1 VSLDPAGAKHGRVE
15 WDAVAAVAL
24 GGVAGAEARYWLGTL
39 DRHGPHGFPWMTLLI
54 NLLGCV
60 LIGALIAALARA
72 SRPPRLARPLLGTG
86 VLGGFTT
93 FSTFCVDVVALA
105 DAGCWGRAVGYLFA
119 TVAACLLGVAGGM
132 ALVRR

>member
-1 VSLDPAGAKHGRVE
+1 MSVDPDGVKSRVE
-15 WDAVAAVAL
+15 WDAVAAVAV

-39 DRHGPHGFPWMTLLI
+39 APHGVQGFPWMTLLI
-54 NLLGCV
+54 NIVGCA

-72 SRPPRLARPLLGTG
+72 ARPPRLARPLLGTG

-93 FSTFCVDVVALA
+93 FSTFCVDIVTLA
-105 DAGCWGRAVGYLFA
+105 DAGCWGRAIGYLLA